1 MEVSIFDVI
10 GPVMIGP
17 SSSHTAG
24 AARLARAARLI
35 AKEPFTH
42 VSFGLHGSF
51 AQTYKGHGTDRAL
64 LAGAMGL
71 SEQDERLAD
80 AFRLAKEAGLTWDFH
95 EIALE
100 GVHENTVQITMTM
113 ADGGQNVV
121 VGSSVGGGQ
130 ILICSINGFDT
141 EMTLQAPS
149 LVFFHYDH
157 KGVISEATRIIA
169 EHNINIATMKLSRKA
184 RGDVA
189 CCVIEADG
197 EIPECVVEAI
207 LEKKDFIAA
216 KLVNLDERQA

>member
-1 MEVSIFDVI
+1 MDVSIFDVI

-35 AKEPFTH
+35 AKERFTH

-64 LAGAMGL
+64 LAGTLGL
-71 SEQDERLAD
+71 SEQDERLSD
-80 AFRLAKEAGLTWDFH
+80 AFALAKKAGLTWDFH
-95 EIALE
+95 EMNLE
-100 GVHENTVQITMTM
+100 GVHENTVEIAMTM
-113 ADGGQNVV
+113 EDGSRNVII
-121 VGSSVGGGQ
+121 GSSIGGGQ
-130 ILICSINGFDT
+130 IVIGSINGFET

-197 EIPECVVEAI
+197 EIPESVVEAI
-207 LEKKDFIAA
+207 LALKEIIAA
-216 KLVNLDERQA
+216 KLVSLD